1 VAAYRIVSI
10 QRASHGARGVQYY
23 VQKKAMA
30 ARAAASQ
37 ALGGSTAPVEDPGPN
52 EQHLWHGTCGDN
64 AQLILENGFNRT
76 FSSTQAYG
84 SGVYFART
92 AAYSA
97 SPQYACPDPA
107 TKAQTLILAKVR

>member
-1 VAAYRIVSI
+1 
-10 QRASHGARGVQYY
+10 
-23 VQKKAMA
+23 MA
-30 ARAAASQ
+30 ARAAAAASQ
-37 ALGGSTAPVEDPGPN
+37 ALGGSAAPMDDPGPN

-84 SGVYFART
+84 LGVYFART

-97 SPQYACPDPA
+97 SPQYARPDPA
-107 TKAQTLILAKVR
+107 TKAQTLILAKVK